1 MISAGRQCPATAVTR
16 EVAALSEI
24 AALLTTT
31 LNLPTLENTQSCG
44 SAATSVC
51 GT

>member
-16 EVAALSEI
+16 EVAAQSDR
-24 AALLTTT
+24 LLTTT
-31 LNLPTLENTQSCG
+31 LSLPRLENTQSCG